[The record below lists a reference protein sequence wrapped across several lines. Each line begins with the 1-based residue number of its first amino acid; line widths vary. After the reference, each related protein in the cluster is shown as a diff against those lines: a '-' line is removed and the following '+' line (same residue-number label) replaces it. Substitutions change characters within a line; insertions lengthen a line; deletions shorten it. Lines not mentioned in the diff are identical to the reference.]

1 MNVLEDRPTTT
12 VPRAVADETI
22 GNLAPL
28 PRLAPKPRGS
38 GANEFRRRNRFAV
51 YFTKHGWIHAL
62 LLLSVWLFLFPFL
75 WMLGTSVK
83 TDDEL
88 TSASILPEIPAFR
101 GASPYVRSLPP
112 PQRPTDTTI
121 SRWNEM
127 LPALTS

>member
-38 GANEFRRRNRFAV
+38 GANEFRRRSRFAV
-51 YFTKHGWIHAL
+51 YFTNHGWVHAL

-75 WMLGTSVK
+75 WMLATSVK
-83 TDDEL
+83 TDEEL
-88 TSASILPEIPAFR
+88 MDGAILPTIETFR
-101 GASPYVRSLPP
+101 PTSPYVRPRLEARKPGDVS
-112 PQRPTDTTI
+112 
-121 SRWNEM
+121 
-127 LPALTS
+127 